1 LNIFFSLSPE
11 YTKKIK
17 MEYIKEVRHG
27 VDAGYGIHC
36 SLHPANGEG
45 RKGKHGLDQ
54 NLTLEEVIRIAR
66 SMEEKPNIIIKA
78 GKNAKWYLKRYTM
91 EELPAEI
98 EKQQW
103 RDTSKCTM
111 YILHPPLEKVEPNA
125 TV

>member
-1 LNIFFSLSPE
+1 
-11 YTKKIK
+11 

-36 SLHPANGEG
+36 NFHPANGEG

-54 NLTLEEVIRIAR
+54 NLTLEEVIKIAR
-66 SMEEKPNIIIKA
+66 SMEEKPNIIIKS
-78 GKNAKWYLKRYTM
+78 GEKAKWYLKRYTM

-111 YILHPPLEKVEPNA
+111 YILHPLLGKVEQNA